1 MSAVTADEAI
11 PTSPEV
17 QQSSIVAEINEEN
30 KTVEEDKEVDDEL
43 KLAETQPVS
52 KEEPSNME
60 ASIDKKAQSIDPASI
75 SPENLAQLRNSLV
88 AAQAETSRLQ
98 SRNAELEDELAETSS
113 KLTDVETQRTF
124 LSAAKEAVETE
135 LKEEKRKREAAEE
148 NVEMLRGKV
157 EDARKAIGTMRMG
170 GEDKRMSSAGYSQ
183 GLGLGLGGSS
193 ADGLLSPELGSQEEP
208 TGKRV
213 KRASLLFN
221 QGARRV
227 STGPPAESGE
237 PTVPQSNP
245 RTGLRELK
253 LGTIASS
260 VSPSSSPK
268 MSQAAVSTPTNA
280 THDFAENPELT
291 PKDPRQR
298 SQSHNLTLS
307 PSGQP
312 TYRLSDPYGDIP
324 LSATS
329 TSSRPRPGI
338 AERLS
343 SLTSVSDLSSV
354 SGGNGRGTSPQGQF
368 VNLND
373 DDNMTMT
380 LMAQVTSLKSQLA
393 EAHEARTASEDC
405 LKALREFIALQ
416 NGGSTGADA
425 EGSSVQGIKLPPLP
439 TDRETD
445 EDLAQ
450 QEAAKSAASA
460 KKSGWGFNM
469 WGAQPAPSTTTTVP
483 SIHRMSR
490 ANSLATSIRSEAGD
504 IPSADSSVR
513 NVQLEPLRIGGQSE
527 NSGMKTS
534 ASSTTPL
541 SNFVASWSRGIT
553 GGAPTPASATSPQ
566 PQPES
571 ATPVSAMPALAKR
584 GFSFFGSKQKDVAVD
599 DVKREAEE
607 SAELEKLKQTPEE
620 EMDKDENA
628 LRRVSSGAGAE
639 LKKDDE
645 GRGSVELDA
654 KKDDDATLLKTSSTM
669 KDDKYETVAF

>member
-1 MSAVTADEAI
+1 MSAVTTDEAV
-11 PTSPEV
+11 PSSPEV
-17 QQSSIVAEINEEN
+17 QQQPVVADTVDEEKN
-30 KTVEEDKEVDDEL
+30 VEEDAKEDEQSSVTDTP
-43 KLAETQPVS
+43 AVP
-52 KEEPSNME
+52 KEEPTV
-60 ASIDKKAQSIDPASI
+60 KADATDNKRQSFDPAMT
-75 SPENLAQLRNSLV
+75 SPETLAQLRNSLV

-113 KLTDVETQRTF
+113 KLTDLETQKTF

-170 GEDKRMSSAGYSQ
+170 AEDKRMSSTGYGS
-183 GLGLGLGGSS
+183 GLGLGLGSGGPSVE
-193 ADGLLSPELGSQEEP
+193 GMLSPDLGSQEEI

-227 STGPPAESGE
+227 SSGPPAETTESSTA
-237 PTVPQSNP
+237 PASNT
-245 RTGLRELK
+245 RTGLRELR
-253 LGTIASS
+253 LGTIASAA
-260 VSPSSSPK
+260 SPSSSPK
-268 MSQAAVSTPTNA
+268 TNNNASTPTNA
-280 THDFAENPELT
+280 STEFAENPELT

-298 SQSHNLTLS
+298 SQSNNLTLS

-312 TYRLSDPYGDIP
+312 TYQLAEAYGDVP
-324 LSATS
+324 LSAAS

-354 SGGNGRGTSPQGQF
+354 SGGNGGLGSPQRQY

-373 DDNMTMT
+373 DDNMTAT
-380 LMAQVTSLKSQLA
+380 LTSQVIALKNQLA
-393 EAHEARTASEDC
+393 EAHEARMASEEC
-405 LKALREFIALQ
+405 LKALREFIAMQ
-416 NGGSTGADA
+416 NGGSTGGD

-439 TDRETD
+439 TDRESD
-445 EDLAQ
+445 EDLAA
-450 QEAAKSAASA
+450 QEAARSAASA

-469 WGAQPAPSTTTTVP
+469 WGAAPTTAASTTTAP
-483 SIHRMSR
+483 SIHRISR

-504 IPSADSSVR
+504 IPSADSSVK
-513 NVQLEPLRIGGQSE
+513 NVHLEPLRIGQQDS
-527 NSGMKTS
+527 SGMKSS

-553 GGAPTPASATSPQ
+553 GGAPATATSPQ
-566 PQPES
+566 PES
-571 ATPVSAMPALAKR
+571 APGLAKR
-584 GFSFFGSKQKDVAVD
+584 GFSFFGAKPKDAAVD

-607 SAELEKLKQTPEE
+607 SAELEKVKQTPEE

-628 LRRVSSGAGAE
+628 LRRMSSGVGATEDKIETANEAG
-639 LKKDDE
+639 D
-645 GRGSVELDA
+645 SVELDV
-654 KKDDDATLLKTSSTM
+654 KKDDDATLIKTSSTL
-669 KDDKYETVAF
+669 KDEKYETVAL